1 MWRVGSS
8 LCQVGCFF
16 LAPVLSTC
24 RTGASLPQDIWDRSP
39 TTRDRTCVPRIARW
53 TFSFKICLFAF
64 IFGCAASL
72 LLRTAFPVA
81 ERGGI
86 LLLRSTGCRPVGFRN
101 RGPWALQSRL
111 RSCVHWISCSAAC
124 GICLDPGLSP
134 CTCFG
139 RQILHHQLGSPK
151 AVVLEVKSQSS
162 YRAGSLLEMHIFRS
176 HPGPADPSLKLS
188 GVRPSHQL

>member
-1 MWRVGSS
+1 MGSA

-24 RTGASLPQDIWDRSP
+24 RAGASLPQDIWDRSP

-53 TFSFKICLFAF
+53 TFSFKIY
-64 IFGCAASL
+64 L
-72 LLRTAFPVA
+72 LLFPVVLHLCCCA
-81 ERGGI
+81 QLAPWRKGGDF
-86 LLLRSTGCRPVGFRN
+86 SCCGAQAVGL
-101 RGPWALQSRL
+101 WASGIGTCGLY
-111 RSCVHWISCSAAC
+111 SAGFVVVCTVAC

-134 CTCFG
+134 CTCFD
-139 RQILHHQLGSPK
+139 RQILNHQLGSPK
-151 AVVLEVKSQSS
+151 AVTLEVKSQSS
-162 YRAGSLLEMHIFRS
+162 CRAGSLLEMHIFRS